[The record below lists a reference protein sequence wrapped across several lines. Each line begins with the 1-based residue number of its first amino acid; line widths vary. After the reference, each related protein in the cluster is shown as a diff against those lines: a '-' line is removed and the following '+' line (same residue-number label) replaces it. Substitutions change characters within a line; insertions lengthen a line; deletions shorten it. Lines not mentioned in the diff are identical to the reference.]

1 MSKRR
6 GAMRSLTL
14 YFVFGAIV
22 VAGCSRQPTGSNIT
36 SIYSTGF
43 LCFACSGI
51 EHAKKPFGQ
60 TRIIPG
66 VIIRDGSLMQSAAD
80 LTNSPRRS
88 FVLFKNRFLGGLV
101 AGEYWELQSRSNTLT
116 GSPMMDTRPSK
127 IIFIQVDARN
137 VITNFQEFKIAYATI
152 AVDPADFGR
161 PFTGYIGS
169 QWR

>member
-1 MSKRR
+1 MQNL
-6 GAMRSLTL
+6 MLCT
-14 YFVFGAIV
+14 VFGV
-22 VAGCSRQPTGSNIT
+22 FVLTSCSRTPIGSNIT

-43 LCFACSGI
+43 LCFACS
-51 EHAKKPFGQ
+51 EVERTEMPFGQ
-60 TRIIPG
+60 TRLIQG
-66 VIIRDGSLMQSAAD
+66 VFIRDGSLIEGPAG
-80 LTNSPRRS
+80 LTNSRRHS

-101 AGEYWELQSRSNTLT
+101 AGEYWHLQSNSNILA

-127 IIFIQVDARN
+127 LVFIQVDARN

-161 PFTGYIGS
+161 PFTGYVGS